1 MKTFITGKDAAL
13 EDSINKMQLGLK
25 ELGFDIEEASWLN
38 PVPNVW
44 SVHLRDKDCPMCFTN
59 GKGSTKKAALASALG
74 EYYERLA
81 NNYFFADWFLG
92 QQHTSGEFVHYPN
105 ERWFQASDKWPD
117 DLLDDHCRKIF
128 DENSEIP
135 HSDLYDRNTGDPSRG
150 VCALPYVRQSD
161 QKTIYIPVNVI
172 GNLYVSNGM
181 SAGNTASE
189 ARVQAF
195 SEIFERYVKNKIIS
209 EGIAMPDIPEDVLA
223 RYPLVLEAVAKLREH
238 GFPVLLK
245 DASLGG
251 RFPVINVT
259 LINPEDGGVFP
270 SFGAH
275 PQFGVALERTLTEL
289 LQGRS
294 LEQLNVFESPS
305 FDLEDVASTQN
316 LEEHFTDSNGLVH
329 WNFFA
334 EKPDYE
340 FNDWNFPE
348 KTEEAVKTEDEFEHL
363 LKIFH
368 QMEREVYIADHQ
380 HLGVYACR
388 IHVPGM
394 SEIYPVDDL
403 KWCNNNEGTHLLRI
417 LLNLQK
423 ASKDEIKEVYEEL
436 TEQGYSDEKHIS
448 ELVGVVGDKGS
459 LWSDLR
465 IGEVKARIAL
475 ALGMKEEATEHIR
488 FVNNFVNHSGDIEK
502 IFRCLESLLAMR
514 KAEVSPETFL
524 GSLKLIYGEDILNR
538 ASTMLDGEDAFFGL
552 PQASDKLEGFK
563 MHTSLIEAYQ
573 KLQDV
578 KASYYKS

>member
-13 EDSINKMQLGLK
+13 EDSINKMQAGLR
-25 ELGFDIEEASWLN
+25 ELGFNIEEASWLN

-44 SVHLRDKDCPMCFTN
+44 SVHLRDRDCPMCFTN

-81 NNYFFADWFLG
+81 NNYFFADWYLG
-92 QQHTSGEFVHYPN
+92 EKHSSGEFVHYPN
-105 ERWFQASDKWPD
+105 EKWFKSGDTWPD
-117 DLLDDHCRKIF
+117 QLLDDHCRKIY
-128 DENSEIP
+128 DKESELA
-135 HSDLYDRNTGDPSRG
+135 HEDLYDRNSGDPSKG

-161 QKTIYIPVNVI
+161 KKTIYVPVNII

-195 SEIFERYVKNKIIS
+195 SEIFERYAKNKIIS
-209 EGIAMPDIPEDVLA
+209 EGIAMPDIPQEVLA

-294 LEQLNVFESPS
+294 LDKLDVFETPS
-305 FDLEDVASTQN
+305 FDLEEVASSHN
-316 LEEHFTDSNGLVH
+316 LEEHFIDSNGLVH

-334 EKPDYE
+334 QTPDYE
-340 FNDWNFPE
+340 FSDWNFSG
-348 KTEEAVKTEDEFEHL
+348 KTEDEFEHL

-368 QMEREVYIADHQ
+368 DMGKQVYIADHE

-388 IHVPGM
+388 VHVPGV
-394 SEIYPVDDL
+394 SEIYPFDDL
-403 KWCNNNEGTHLLRI
+403 KWNNNNEGTHLRRV
-417 LLNLQK
+417 LLNLQA
-423 ASKDEIKEVYEEL
+423 ASREDLEQVYEEFL
-436 TEQGYSDEKHIS
+436 EQGYSDEIQVS
-448 ELVGVVGDKGS
+448 ELVGVVGDKDS
-459 LWSDLR
+459 LWSKLR
-465 IGEVKARIAL
+465 IGEVKARLSL
-475 ALGMKEEATEHIR
+475 ALGLKDEAAEYIR
-488 FVNNFVNHSGDIEK
+488 FVTNYVNHTGELEK
-502 IFRCLESLLAMR
+502 IFRCLESVLAME
-514 KAEVSPETFL
+514 KTTSSTAPYL
-524 GSLKLIYGEDILNR
+524 ANLNLIYGENVVKR
-538 ASTMLDGEDAFFGL
+538 AFAMLAGEDVFFGL

-563 MHTSLIEAYQ
+563 MHTSLLEAYQ
-573 KLQDV
+573 KLQDA
-578 KASYYKS
+578 KARFEY

>member
-13 EDSINKMQLGLK
+13 EDSINKMQNGLK
-25 ELGFDIEEASWLN
+25 ELGFNIEEASWLN
-38 PVPNVW
+38 PVPHVW

-81 NNYFFADWFLG
+81 NNYFFADWYLG
-92 QQHTSGEFVHYPN
+92 QKHASGEFVHYPN
-105 ERWFQASDKWPD
+105 ERWFPASDVWPD
-117 DLLDDHCRKIF
+117 DLLDDHCRNIF
-128 DENSEIP
+128 DEQSEIP
-135 HSDLYDRNTGDPSRG
+135 HGDLYDRNSGNPSKG

-161 QKTIYIPVNVI
+161 KQTIYIPVNII

-195 SEIFERYVKNKIIS
+195 SEIFERYAKNKIIS
-209 EGIAMPDIPEDVLA
+209 EGIAMPDIPKDVLA

-294 LEQLNVFESPS
+294 LDQLDVFEQPS
-305 FDLEDVASTQN
+305 LDLDEVGSTHN

-329 WNFFA
+329 WNFFS
-334 EKPDYE
+334 ETPDYE
-340 FNDWNFPE
+340 FSDWNFSGE
-348 KTEEAVKTEDEFEHL
+348 TEDEFQHL

-368 QMEREVYIADHQ
+368 DMGREVYIADHE
-380 HLGVYACR
+380 HLGVYSCR

-394 SEIYPVDDL
+394 SEIYPFEDL
-403 KWCNNNEGTHLLRI
+403 KWCNNNEGTHLRQI
-417 LLNLQK
+417 LLNLSDV
-423 ASKDEIKEVYEEL
+423 SKEEIGKVYDELV
-436 TEQGYSDEKHIS
+436 EQAHSDDLPIS
-448 ELVGVVGDKGS
+448 EFIGVVGDKGS
-459 LWSDLR
+459 LWSDFR
-465 IGEVKARIAL
+465 MGELKARMAL
-475 ALGMKEEATEHIR
+475 SLGLKQEATEHIR
-488 FVNNFVNHSGDIEK
+488 FVTNFVKHSGDLEK
-502 IFRCLESLLAMR
+502 TFRCLESLLSMEE
-514 KAEVSPETFL
+514 AEVSSAPFVA
-524 GSLKLIYGEDILNR
+524 SLKLMYGESVVDR
-538 ASTMLDGEDAFFGL
+538 SYAMLAGEDTFFGL
-552 PQASDKLEGFK
+552 PQADDKLEGFK
-563 MHTSLIEAYQ
+563 MHTALIEAYQ
-573 KLQDV
+573 KLQD
-578 KASYYKS
+578 AKSKHFAV

>member
-13 EDSINKMQLGLK
+13 EDSINKMEKGLK
-25 ELGFDIEEASWLN
+25 ELGFDIEQASWLN

-44 SVHLRDKDCPMCFTN
+44 SVHLRDTDCPMCFTN

-92 QQHTSGEFVHYPN
+92 EKHSTGEFVHYPN
-105 ERWFQASDKWPD
+105 ERWFQASDDWPAE
-117 DLLDDHCRKIF
+117 LLDEHCRKIF
-128 DENSEIP
+128 DEESEIP
-135 HSDLYDRNTGDPSRG
+135 HGDLYDRNTGDPSKG

-161 QKTIYIPVNVI
+161 KKTIYIPVNVI

-195 SEIFERYVKNKIIS
+195 SEIFERYAKNKIIS
-209 EGIAMPDIPEDVLA
+209 EGISLPDIPQEVLA
-223 RYPLVLEAVAKLREH
+223 RYPLVLEAVEKLRSH

-294 LEQLNVFESPS
+294 LDQLNVFEKPS
-305 FDLEDVASTQN
+305 FDLEEVASNQN

-329 WNFFA
+329 WNFFS
-334 EKPDYE
+334 KNPDYE
-340 FNDWNFPE
+340 FNDWNFSGE
-348 KTEEAVKTEDEFEHL
+348 TEEEFEHL
-363 LKIFH
+363 LSIFH
-368 QMEREVYIADHQ
+368 EMEREVYIADHE

-388 IHVPGM
+388 VHVPGM
-394 SEIYPVDDL
+394 SEIYPFAEL
-403 KWCNNNEGTHLLRI
+403 KYSNNNEGSHLRQI
-417 LLNLQK
+417 LLNLHE
-423 ASKDEIKEVYEEL
+423 ASKENIKEVYAEL
-436 TEQGYSDEKHIS
+436 VEQEYSDYIMIS
-448 ELVGVVGDKGS
+448 EFVGVIGDKDS
-459 LWSDLR
+459 VWSELR
-465 IGEVKARIAL
+465 MGELKARLAL
-475 ALGMKEEATEHIR
+475 ALGLKEEAAEHVH
-488 FVNNFVNHSGDIEK
+488 FVTSFVKHSGD
-502 IFRCLESLLAMR
+502 LERVFSLLRRYFSNGAR
-514 KAEVSPETFL
+514 SNKLCALPRE
-524 GSLKLIYGEDILNR
+524 LKTCIW
-538 ASTMLDGEDAFFGL
+538 
-552 PQASDKLEGFK
+552 
-563 MHTSLIEAYQ
+563 
-573 KLQDV
+573 
-578 KASYYKS
+578 

>member
-1 MKTFITGKDAAL
+1 MKTFISGKDAAL
-13 EDSINKMQLGLK
+13 EDSINKMQTRLH
-25 ELGFDIEEASWLN
+25 ELGFNIEEASWLN
-38 PVPNVW
+38 PVPHVW
-44 SVHLRDKDCPMCFTN
+44 SVHIRDRDCPMCFTN

-74 EYYERLA
+74 EYFERLA

-92 QQHTSGEFVHYPN
+92 EKHSNSDFVHYPN
-105 ERWFQASDKWPD
+105 ERWFKPGGTWPD
-117 DLLDDHCRKIF
+117 QLLDDHCRKIY
-128 DENSEIP
+128 DEDSEIEYE
-135 HSDLYDRNTGDPSRG
+135 DLYDRNTGDPSKG

-161 QKTIYIPVNVI
+161 KKIIYIPVNII

-195 SEIFERYVKNKIIS
+195 SEIFERYAKNKIIS
-209 EGIAMPDIPEDVLA
+209 EGIAMPDIPLEVLA

-294 LEQLNVFESPS
+294 LDKLDVFENPS
-305 FDLEDVASTQN
+305 FDLEEVASSHN
-316 LEEHFTDSNGLVH
+316 LEEHFIDSNGLVH

-334 EKPDYE
+334 ETPDYE
-340 FNDWNFPE
+340 FNDWNFSG
-348 KTEEAVKTEDEFEHL
+348 KTEDEFEHL

-368 QMEREVYIADHQ
+368 DMDKQVYIADHE

-388 IHVPGM
+388 VHVPGV
-394 SEIYPVDDL
+394 SEIYPFDDL
-403 KWCNNNEGTHLLRI
+403 KWSNNNEGTHLRPF
-417 LLNLQK
+417 LLNLQA
-423 ASKDEIKEVYEEL
+423 ASKEELKQVYEEFL
-436 TEQGYSDEKHIS
+436 EQGYSDEIEVS
-448 ELVGVVGDKGS
+448 ELVGVVGDKNS
-459 LWSDLR
+459 AWSKLR

-475 ALGMKEEATEHIR
+475 ALELKDEAAEHIR
-488 FVNNFVNHSGDIEK
+488 FVINFVKHTGELEK
-502 IFRCLESLLAMR
+502 IFRCLESVLVMEQMPSNTAPYL
-514 KAEVSPETFL
+514 TNL
-524 GSLKLIYGEDILNR
+524 NLIYGENVVKR
-538 ASTMLDGEDAFFGL
+538 ASAMIAGEDAFFGL
-552 PQASDKLEGFK
+552 PQSSDKLEGFK
-563 MHTSLIEAYQ
+563 MHTSLLEAYQ
-573 KLQDV
+573 KLQDA
-578 KASYYKS
+578 KARYKY